1 MPENEDSQIV
11 TKEEVLGQQFF
22 DDAAM
27 DIG

>member
-1 MPENEDSQIV
+1 MPENEDRQIV
-11 TKEEVLGQQFF
+11 AKEELLGQQFF

>member
-1 MPENEDSQIV
+1 MPENDDSQIV
-11 TKEEVLGQQFF
+11 TKEELLGEEFF